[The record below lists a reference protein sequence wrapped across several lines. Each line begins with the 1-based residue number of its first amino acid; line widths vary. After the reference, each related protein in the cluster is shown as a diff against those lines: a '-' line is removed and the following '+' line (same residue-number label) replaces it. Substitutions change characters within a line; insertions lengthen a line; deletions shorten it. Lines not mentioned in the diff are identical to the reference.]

1 MATYKYTDGTNVK
14 FFDVLY
20 IEEDGS
26 MTLEHHNSQRII
38 SWPAR
43 MEDGQFGQVVRY
55 GKGSSIPF
63 TDQKGNMRPRWSV
76 LTDEQVAEISTPSP
90 TPSHETAGSTSAMSE
105 GTTEGII
112 EGTPSTADE
121 VTEAAAPRRK
131 RGRRK
136 DAEDYGRVVVPTGA
150 ESPSDAAETATDEM
164 PNVNDEATAE
174 SDTTDDA
181 ASGTEGEAV
190 RNLAAILSMMTRS
203 KAARELA
210 KGVGIL
216 AALAI
221 IWQTGLL
228 IPFALL
234 GGIAAGVVK

>member
-1 MATYKYTDGTNVK
+1 MKAAYKYTDGTNEK

-26 MTLEHHNSQRII
+26 LTLEHHNSQRTL

-63 TDQKGNMRPRWSV
+63 TDQKGNMRPHWSV
-76 LTDEQVAEISTPSP
+76 LTAEQVATITAPSP
-90 TPSHETAGSTSAMSE
+90 TPSDEQTEDATDSRAAAVITPEDEAGTATADTPAETAT
-105 GTTEGII
+105 
-112 EGTPSTADE
+112 
-121 VTEAAAPRRK
+121 RRP

-136 DAEDYGRVVVPTGA
+136 ADDDYGRVVVPTGT
-150 ESPSDAAETATDEM
+150 ESPSDATETATDEV
-164 PNVNDEATAE
+164 PCTGDE
-174 SDTTDDA
+174 DTSTDDA

-190 RNLAAILSMMTRS
+190 RNLAAILIMMTRS
-203 KAARELA
+203 KAVRELA
-210 KGVGIL
+210 KGFGIL

>member
-1 MATYKYTDGTNVK
+1 MKATYKYTDGANEN

-20 IEEDGS
+20 IEDDGT
-26 MTLEHHNSQRII
+26 MTLEHHNSLRTV
-38 SWPAR
+38 SWPAQI
-43 MEDGQFGQVVRY
+43 EDGPFGREVRF

-63 TDQKGNMRPRWSV
+63 TNQKGNMLPRWSV
-76 LTDEQVAEISTPSP
+76 LTAEQVAEISTPSP
-90 TPSHETAGSTSAMSE
+90 TPSQETHETTDSTAALPG
-105 GTTEGII
+105 GTTEGTLAIA
-112 EGTPSTADE
+112 EA
-121 VTEAAAPRRK
+121 TEAAAPRRK

-136 DAEDYGRVVVPTGA
+136 TADDYGRVVVLTGE
-150 ESPSDAAETATDEM
+150 ESPSDATETATDET
-164 PNVNDEATAE
+164 PCTGDE
-174 SDTTDDA
+174 DTSTDDA

-190 RNLAAILSMMTRS
+190 RNLAAILSMMTNN
-203 KAARELA
+203 KAVRELA
-210 KGVGIL
+210 KGFGIL

>member
-1 MATYKYTDGTNVK
+1 MKAAYKYTDGTNEK

-43 MEDGQFGQVVRY
+43 MEDGQFGQAVRY

-150 ESPSDAAETATDEM
+150 ESLSDATETGTDEASCTG
-164 PNVNDEATAE
+164 DEDT
-174 SDTTDDA
+174 DDITTDA
-181 ASGTEGEAV
+181 TESNAEAV

-203 KAARELA
+203 KAVRELA
-210 KGVGIL
+210 KGFGIL

>member
-1 MATYKYTDGTNVK
+1 MKTAYKYTDVVNEK

-20 IEEDGS
+20 IEEDGT
-26 MTLEHHNSQRII
+26 MTLEHHNSGCTI

-63 TDQKGNMRPRWSV
+63 SDQKGNMRPRWSV
-76 LTDEQVAEISTPSP
+76 LTAEQAAEISTPSP
-90 TPSHETAGSTSAMSE
+90 TPSHETAGSTAAAHE

-112 EGTPSTADE
+112 EGTPAAAE
-121 VTEAAAPRRK
+121 ATEAATPQHK
-131 RGRRK
+131 RGHRK
-136 DAEDYGRVVVPTGA
+136 TADDYGRVVVPTGT
-150 ESPSDAAETATDEM
+150 ESPSDATETGTDKTSCTD
-164 PNVNDEATAE
+164 DEGAGD
-174 SDTTDDA
+174 STTDV
-181 ASGTEGEAV
+181 TESNAEAV
-190 RNLAAILSMMTRS
+190 RNLAAILSMMTNS

-210 KGVGIL
+210 KGFGIL
-216 AALAI
+216 VALAI

-234 GGIAAGVVK
+234 GGVAAGVVK